1 MLSYSYSCK
10 ECGSSIDGESGL
22 PDIVNPRVL
31 GRIRAFLRDLQID
44 KAPLSYRQRLETE
57 ELHRLLGGC

>member
-1 MLSYSYSCK
+1 MLNFSCK
-10 ECGSSIDGESGL
+10 ECGSPIDRESGL
-22 PDIVNPRVL
+22 PNIVDPCVVDL
-31 GRIRAFLRDLQID
+31 VRAFFRDLQID

>member
-1 MLSYSYSCK
+1 MLNSPCK
-10 ECGSSIDGESGL
+10 ECGSPIDRGSGL
-22 PDIVNPRVL
+22 PDIVDPRVVDL
-31 GRIRAFLRDLQID
+31 IRAFFRDLQID